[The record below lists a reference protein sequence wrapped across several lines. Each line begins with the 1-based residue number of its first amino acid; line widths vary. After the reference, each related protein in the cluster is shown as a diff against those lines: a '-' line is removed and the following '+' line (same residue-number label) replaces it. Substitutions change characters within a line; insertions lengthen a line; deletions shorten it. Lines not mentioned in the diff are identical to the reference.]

1 MRRIKLSRVILA
13 LTMVLALVLSACAA
27 PAPGVA
33 EPAEPAA
40 EGEAAA
46 PAAPEQ
52 AAEAETAA
60 PAESAQ
66 EKETIRIADVQW
78 QTIWINNAIAKFII
92 ENGYGYPAETIET
105 TTAIA
110 QQALVEGE
118 LDIHMELWRYNILDW
133 YNEVTESGE
142 LIDLGETFEKSTQ
155 GWYVPRYVIEGDEER
170 GIEPMAPDLKSV
182 YDLAQY
188 KELFA
193 DPENPDKGLLI
204 NCITGWRCAGTNRA
218 KVHAYGL
225 ADDYNTLEPG
235 ATAALDAAIAGAFK
249 KGKPILAYYWEP
261 TWLMG
266 AYDMVQLEEPEW
278 SLECDTDIQRAISGE
293 IEESEVSEVAGC
305 AFLTYGIHK
314 GVSNEFQDR
323 APELVEFL
331 EAMFVGTDPLNKTA
345 AYMTAEEASA
355 DEAAL
360 WYFANYQDDWREWL
374 PDDIEANVEAALI
387 EAGVE
392 L

>member
-1 MRRIKLSRVILA
+1 MKSIKLSRAILA
-13 LTMVLALVLSACAA
+13 LVMIFALVLSACAA
-27 PAPGVA
+27 PAPGEAV
-33 EPAEPAA
+33 PAEGEETAA

-46 PAAPEQ
+46 PA
-52 AAEAETAA
+52 
-60 PAESAQ
+60 ESA
-66 EKETIRIADVQW
+66 EKETVRIVDVQW
-78 QTIWINNAIAKFII
+78 QTIWINNAIVEFII

-105 TTAIA
+105 TTPIA
-110 QQALVEGE
+110 QQAIEDGE

-133 YNEVTESGE
+133 YNEKTASGE

-170 GIEPMAPDLKSV
+170 GIEPMAPDLQSV
-182 YDLAQY
+182 FDLPQY
-188 KELFA
+188 KEVFA
-193 DPENPDKGLLI
+193 DPEEPDKGLLI

-218 KVHAYGL
+218 KLYAYGL

-235 ATAALDAAIAGAFK
+235 ATAALDAAIAGAFQ
-249 KGKPILAYYWEP
+249 KGNPILAYYWEP

-278 SLECDTDIQRAISGE
+278 NEECEAQIAQAVSGE
-293 IEESEVSEVAGC
+293 IEESAVTEVAGC
-305 AFLTYGIHK
+305 AFQTYGIHK
-314 GVSNEFQDR
+314 GVSNEFAER

-331 EAMFVGTDPLNKTA
+331 DAMFVGTDPLNKTA
-345 AYMTAEEASA
+345 AYMTEQEASA
-355 DEAAL
+355 EEAAL
-360 WYFANYQDDWREWL
+360 WYFENYEDWREWI
-374 PDDIEANVEAALI
+374 PDDVEANVEAALI